1 MRPCPPDALP
11 ILGAVPSCPNAYL
24 ACGHNCW
31 GILWSPVTGVVMAEL
46 IADGRA
52 KTVNIEPFT
61 VERFM
66 TTQKK
71 RGRKMKDAEVGEQW

>member
-1 MRPCPPDALP
+1 
-11 ILGAVPSCPNAYL
+11 
-24 ACGHNCW
+24 
-31 GILWSPVTGVVMAEL
+31 MAEL